1 MLTLYIFPR
10 DSVGK
15 TRGRGGER
23 WKEWG
28 EKREGGRV
36 GEGGGKGGRERGMR
50 EGERDKGVCLCVCVC
65 V

>member
-36 GEGGGKGGRERGMR
+36 GEGGG
-50 EGERDKGVCLCVCVC
+50 
-65 V
+65 